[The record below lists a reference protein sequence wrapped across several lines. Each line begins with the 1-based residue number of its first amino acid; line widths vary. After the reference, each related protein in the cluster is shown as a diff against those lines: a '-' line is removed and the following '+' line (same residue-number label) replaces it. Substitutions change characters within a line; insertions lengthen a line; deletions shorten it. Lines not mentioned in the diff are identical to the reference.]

1 MILNVLELLMLI
13 LYVLARVA
21 GTIAIVWLLCTKLK
35 GSITEVFLFA
45 LVAVTILVGL
55 GFSIKYDNPNNHQA
69 LPPAEQRQ
77 P

>member
-21 GTIAIVWLLCTKLK
+21 GTVAIVWLLCTKLK

-45 LVAVTILVGL
+45 LIAVTILVGL
-55 GFSIKYDNPNNHQA
+55 GFSIKYDNPNNIQ
-69 LPPAEQRQ
+69 LPPVEQKQ